1 MSTLGLWI
9 VTGLNSALIALVG
22 GFTYFG
28 LSGITRVVTET
39 GAELAENVEEV
50 SKDVPA
56 EIAKAIKEQGANA
69 AGAATSMAN
78 NQVSSLTGDATGRGL
93 EMVSKIPTVE
103 ARLPTAD
110 EARLPTADVAT
121 LIRGGRKQT
130 KGNKPKKIRKPRTKK
145 NIKKVG
151 NQMYMNFSL

>member
-28 LSGITRVVTET
+28 LSGITRVATKT
-39 GAELAENVEEV
+39 GEKVAEEMAEEM
-50 SKDVPA
+50 A
-56 EIAKAIKEQGANA
+56 EIPVLVKTTIEQSGASMINA
-69 AGAATSMAN
+69 TKSAAN
-78 NQVSSLTGDATGRGL
+78 NKSLEMGSQVST
-93 EMVSKIPTVE
+93 KIPEVAQGE
-103 ARLPTAD
+103 GKALAAEGEGKAPTA
-110 EARLPTADVAT
+110 EEQV
-121 LIRGGRKQT
+121 GGGKQT